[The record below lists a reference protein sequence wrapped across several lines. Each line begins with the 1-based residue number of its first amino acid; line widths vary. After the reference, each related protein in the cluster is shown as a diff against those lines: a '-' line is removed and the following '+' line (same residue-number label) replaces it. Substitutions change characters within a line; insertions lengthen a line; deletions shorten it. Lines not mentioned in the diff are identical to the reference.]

1 MRTSVL
7 PRGVR
12 RRRSV
17 LCLLGLVVVL
27 SMGVAS
33 TGQANGGGSPP
44 VDRAAPWTPKVTSLV
59 HALTLDEKIS
69 LVHGSTDPAPK
80 GQAGY
85 TANVDRLGIPPRRD
99 VDALGINVFKD
110 ATAWPARMG
119 IGATF
124 DRSAAAVL
132 GSSEGTEGRA
142 LDMDLIYGPQIDLT
156 RSPSWVRNQTTYGE
170 DPYLS
175 GELGTRE
182 VEGVQSRGLMDEI
195 KHFAI
200 YDDGSQVCNG
210 FAPPIPTTCATS
222 RRVDDQTARELY
234 LAPFEKVIKQAEPTS
249 VMCAYSH
256 YQITGTAQAEPTFA
270 CQNGFVLNTILRDQW
285 NFKGFVLSDYGGTH
299 SLSILQ
305 GLDTEF
311 PGQNFFGAT
320 LRNLADPASPDY
332 NPEYAKALDRSVAR
346 ILYQM
351 QRFGLL
357 ACASASG
364 PVAHCSLPKR
374 PTLDKRAGI
383 DHSRQLSEKAA
394 VLLKNTRHTL
404 PLRRHD
410 LKRGVAVVGPTADL
424 LPSSPGGERS
434 RGFGD
439 RNMISPLDALRAAT
453 PNGSISS
460 APGVDRVGDV
470 VPASALPG
478 GLVRT
483 QSDSS
488 ATQTDST
495 IDYTGAKQLTPGVSY
510 TWTGKLQVPADD
522 TYALWLQ
529 RTPGSLT
536 NGIADPT
543 GGRGGSASGPV
554 SLAVDGAAQ
563 TLTTPSTILANTY
576 PGGPTL
582 AGGQYE
588 GLANSGSYVPLTK
601 GSHDLKITFAVAANA
616 LPPVNLRFT
625 WSPVQKSIDAAVA
638 KAAGAKT
645 AVVFVDDA
653 NPTVPTGALKPLG
666 AYQDQLVNAVA
677 DANPNTVV
685 VLNTGDP
692 VQMPWLH
699 KVKSVVE
706 MWYPGQEGGTA
717 SANVLLGRTPVGGK
731 LPITFP
737 ASDADTPFA
746 GHPERD
752 PARIGTI
759 EWSEGLFMGY
769 RWYDQQNIKPL
780 FAFGHGL
787 SYTRF
792 RYSDLD
798 VDRARDGGL
807 DVRFEIRNVGR
818 ATGDEVPQVYLG
830 PSPNAPAGVQQ
841 AERKLVQFDRV
852 TLRPGQRRDLRLHV
866 DARELSYWS
875 TAKQQWVRGTGRR
888 DVYVGSSSR
897 DLREHDSARL

>member
-1 MRTSVL
+1 MMANVP
-7 PRGVR
+7 PRGARQRRHVR
-12 RRRSV
+12 
-17 LCLLGLVVVL
+17 CLLGLVALL
-27 SMGVAS
+27 SLAVAS
-33 TGQANGGGSPP
+33 TGQAHSGGSPP
-44 VDRAAPWTPKVTSLV
+44 VDPAAPWTPKVTALV
-59 HALTLDEKIS
+59 KALTIDEKIS

-85 TANVDRLGIPPRRD
+85 TASVDRLGIPPRRD
-99 VDALGINVFKD
+99 TDALGINVFKD
-110 ATAWPARMG
+110 ATAWPTRLG

-124 DRSAAAVL
+124 DRYAAGAL
-132 GSSEGTEGRA
+132 GRSEGTEGRA
-142 LDMDLIYGPQIDLT
+142 LDMDLLYGPQIDLT
-156 RSPSWVRNQTTYGE
+156 RSPNWGRNMTTFGE
-170 DPYLS
+170 DPFLS
-175 GELGTRE
+175 GELGTQE
-182 VEGVQSRGLMDEI
+182 VQGVQSSGLMDEV
-195 KHFAI
+195 KHFAM

-222 RRVDDQTARELY
+222 RVVDDQTARELY
-234 LAPFEKVIKQAEPTS
+234 LAPFEKVITQGTPTS
-249 VMCAYSH
+249 VMCAYAH
-256 YQITGTAQAEPTFA
+256 YLITGTAQPAPTFA
-270 CQNGFVLNTILRDQW
+270 CQNAFVLNTILRDQW
-285 NFKGFVLSDYGGTH
+285 AFKGFVLSDYGGTH

-320 LRNLADPASPDY
+320 LKNLADPASPAFD
-332 NPEYAKALDRSVAR
+332 PQYAKALDQSVAR

-357 ACASASG
+357 NCASPTG
-364 PVAHCSLPKR
+364 PIAGCSLAPR
-374 PTLDKRAGI
+374 PTLDKQAGI
-383 DHSRQLSEKAA
+383 DRSRRLAEEAA
-394 VLLKNTRHTL
+394 VLLKNDNSTL
-404 PLRRHD
+404 PLDNSD

-439 RNMISPLDALRAAT
+439 RNQISPLDALRSAT
-453 PNGSISS
+453 HKPIGF

-488 ATQTDST
+488 ATQVDST
-495 IDYTGAKQLTPGVSY
+495 IDYTGPRTLTPGVTY

-536 NGIADPT
+536 NGVADPT

-554 SLAVDGAAQ
+554 ALSVDGASQ
-563 TLTTPSTILANTY
+563 TLTAPSTILANTY

-588 GLANSGSYVPLTK
+588 GLFNSGSYVPLTK
-601 GSHDLKITFAVAANA
+601 GVHDLKITFAVAATA
-616 LPPVNLRFT
+616 LAPVNLRFT
-625 WSPVQKSIDAAVA
+625 WSPVQASIDKAVA
-638 KAAGAKT
+638 TAAGAKT

-653 NPTVPTGALKPLG
+653 NATGALNPLG
-666 AYQDQLVNAVA
+666 RYQDQLVDAVA
-677 DANPNTVV
+677 SANPNTVV

-692 VQMPWLH
+692 VQMPWLA
-699 KVKSVVE
+699 KVRSVVE

-717 SANVLLGRTPVGGK
+717 TANVLLGRASVGGK
-731 LPITFP
+731 LPISFP
-737 ASDADTPFA
+737 ASAQDTPFG

-752 PARIGTI
+752 PSLIGTI
-759 EWSEGLFMGY
+759 QWSEGLFMGY
-769 RWYDQQNIKPL
+769 RWYDQQNIAPL
-780 FAFGHGL
+780 FPFGHGL
-787 SYTRF
+787 SYTKF
-792 RYSDLD
+792 RYSDLS
-798 VDRARDGGL
+798 VHGTHDGGL
-807 DVRFEIRNVGR
+807 DVRFKVGNVGR

-830 PSPNAPAGVQQ
+830 PSPSVPAGVQQ
-841 AERKLVQFDRV
+841 AVRKLVQFDRV
-852 TLRPGQRRDLRLHV
+852 TLRPGEQRRLTLHV

-875 TAKQQWVRGTGRR
+875 TAQQRWIRGTGRR
-888 DVYVGSSSR
+888 DVYLGSSSR
-897 DLREHDSARL
+897 DIREHASAHV

>member
-1 MRTSVL
+1 MTAKL
-7 PRGVR
+7 PFRGPR
-12 RRRSV
+12 RRRHVRWV
-17 LCLLGLVVVL
+17 LALATIL
-27 SMGVAS
+27 STAVAGA
-33 TGQANGGGSPP
+33 GQAHPGGGGSPP
-44 VDRAAPWTPKVTSLV
+44 VDPRAPWTPKVTALV
-59 HALTLDEKIS
+59 KALTLDEKIS

-85 TANVDRLGIPPRRD
+85 TSSVERLGIPPRRD

-110 ATAWPARMG
+110 ATAWPTRLG

-124 DRSAAAVL
+124 DRDAAGTL
-132 GSSEGTEGRA
+132 GRSEGSEGRA

-156 RSPSWVRNQTTYGE
+156 RSPTWGRNMTTFGE
-170 DPYLS
+170 DPFLS
-175 GELGTRE
+175 GELGTQE
-182 VEGVQSRGLMDEI
+182 VEGVQSSGLMDQV
-195 KHFAI
+195 KHFAM
-200 YDDGSQVCNG
+200 YDDASQVCNG

-222 RRVDDQTARELY
+222 RVVDDQTARELY
-234 LAPFEKVIKQAEPTS
+234 LAPFEKVITEGKPTS
-249 VMCAYSH
+249 VMCAYAH
-256 YQITGTAQAEPTFA
+256 YLITGTAQSAPTFA
-270 CQNGFVLNTILRDQW
+270 CQNAFVLNTILRDQW
-285 NFKGFVLSDYGGTH
+285 SFRGFVLSDYGGTH

-320 LRNLADPASPDY
+320 LRNLADPASAAYDPQ
-332 NPEYAKALDRSVAR
+332 YAQALDRSVAR

-351 QRFGLL
+351 ERFGLL
-357 ACASASG
+357 ACASADG
-364 PVAHCSLPKR
+364 PIAGCSLPAR
-374 PTLDKRAGI
+374 PALDKGAGI
-383 DHSRQLSEKAA
+383 DRSRRLAEQAA
-394 VLLKNTRHTL
+394 VLLENDDATL
-404 PLRRHD
+404 PLGGHD
-410 LKRGVAVVGPTADL
+410 LKRGLAVVGPTADL

-439 RNMISPLDALRAAT
+439 RNEISPLDALRSAA
-453 PNGSISS
+453 PW
-460 APGVDRVGDV
+460 APIGFAAGVDRVGDV

-488 ATQTDST
+488 ATQVDST
-495 IDYTGAKQLTPGVSY
+495 IDYTGARVLTPGVTY
-510 TWTGKLQVPADD
+510 TWTGKLEVPADD

-529 RTPGSLT
+529 RTPGGIS
-536 NGIADPT
+536 NGVADPT

-554 SLAVDGAAQ
+554 ALSVDGTAQ
-563 TLTTPSTILANTY
+563 TLTTPSTILPNTY

-588 GLANSGSYVPLTK
+588 GLANSGSYVSLPK
-601 GSHDLKITFAVAANA
+601 GTHDLKITFTVSANA

-625 WSPVQKSIDAAVA
+625 WSPVQASIDKAVA
-638 KAAGAKT
+638 AAAHAKT

-653 NPTVPTGALKPLG
+653 NTTGDLHPLG
-666 AYQDQLVNAVA
+666 VYQDQLVNAVA

-692 VQMPWLH
+692 VQMPWLS

-717 SANVLLGRTPVGGK
+717 TANVLLGRTSVGGK

-737 ASDADTPFA
+737 ASAQDTPFA

-752 PARIGTI
+752 PNTIGTI
-759 EWSEGLFMGY
+759 QWSEGLFMGY

-780 FAFGHGL
+780 FAFGEGL
-787 SYTRF
+787 SYTQF
-792 RYSDLD
+792 RYSGLD
-798 VDRARDGGL
+798 VRRSWDGGL
-807 DVRFEIRNVGR
+807 DVRFNVRNVGHR
-818 ATGDEVPQVYLG
+818 IGDEVPQVYLG
-830 PSPNAPAGVQQ
+830 PAPNVPASVQQ
-841 AERKLVQFDRV
+841 AVRKLVQFDRI
-852 TLRPGQRRDLRLHV
+852 TLWPGRQRRLTLHV

-875 TAKQQWVRGTGRR
+875 TAQQRWVRGTGRR

-897 DLREHDSARL
+897 DLRERTQEHV